1 MEYDVEQLVDDI
13 FKRNNL
19 SSEECLDNKLK
30 EYIND
35 VFDKFLCKLD
45 VSIAIKSSS
54 KKMIDKIYNK
64 ISSSKFKYWIAGTYS
79 YQHPEFMSLLFTS
92 SKHNCLIEV
101 NYKTFKEKMERYEN
115 RWGFSTFSIP
125 NNCKYTPLEIL
136 AIHMLLDKN
145 NSNTIT
151 SAIRETMI
159 YNENK
164 ESDIVKKV
172 FFACLEISLDELFS
186 ENEYQK
192 IYI

>member
-19 SSEECLDNKLK
+19 SSEECLDDKLK
-30 EYIND
+30 EYINN

-45 VSIAIKSSS
+45 VPNTIKSSS
-54 KKMIDKIYNK
+54 KKMIDKIYNR
-64 ISSSKFKYWIAGTYS
+64 ISSSKFKYWVTGAYS
-79 YQHPEFMSLLFTS
+79 YQHPEFMNLLFTS

-101 NYKTFKEKMERYEN
+101 NYKTFKDKMERYEN
-115 RWGFSTFSIP
+115 RWGFSIPNIP
-125 NNCKYTPLEIL
+125 NNCKFTPLEIL
-136 AIHMLLDKN
+136 ATHMLLDTTHH
-145 NSNTIT
+145 NTIT
-151 SAIRETMI
+151 STIRETMI

-164 ESDIVKKV
+164 ESDIFKKV
-172 FFACLEISLDELFS
+172 FFACLDISLDELFS

>member
-1 MEYDVEQLVDDI
+1 MDYNVEQLVDDI

-30 EYIND
+30 EYINNI
-35 VFDKFLCKLD
+35 FDKFLHELD
-45 VSIAIKSSS
+45 ETIYKSSS

-64 ISSSKFKYWIAGTYS
+64 ISSSKFKYWVAGLYS
-79 YQHPEFMSLLFTS
+79 YSHPECMNLLFTS

-101 NYKTFKEKMERYEN
+101 NYKTFKDKMERYES
-115 RWGFSTFSIP
+115 RWNFKIP

-136 AIHMLLDKN
+136 AMHVLLDTS

-151 SAIRETMI
+151 SAIRETVF
-159 YNENK
+159 YDEHKDENIFK
-164 ESDIVKKV
+164 RV

>member
-1 MEYDVEQLVDDI
+1 MDYNVEQLVDDI

-30 EYIND
+30 EYINNI
-35 VFDKFLCKLD
+35 FDKFLRELD
-45 VSIAIKSSS
+45 ETVYKSSS

-64 ISSSKFKYWIAGTYS
+64 ISSSKFKYWVTGSYS
-79 YQHPEFMSLLFTS
+79 YSHPEFMNLLFTS

-101 NYKTFKEKMERYEN
+101 NYKTFKDKMERYES
-115 RWGFSTFSIP
+115 RWGFSIP
-125 NNCKYTPLEIL
+125 NNYKYTPLEIL
-136 AIHMLLDKN
+136 ATHLILDKN
-145 NSNTIT
+145 HNNTIT
-151 SAIRETMI
+151 SAIRETVF
-159 YNENK
+159 YD
-164 ESDIVKKV
+164 ESKSKDVDMLKKV

>member
-1 MEYDVEQLVDDI
+1 MDYNVEQLVDDI

-19 SSEECLDNKLK
+19 STDECLNDKLK
-30 EYIND
+30 EYIDNI
-35 VFDKFLCKLD
+35 FDMFLRQLD
-45 VSIAIKSSS
+45 GTIYKSSS
-54 KKMIDKIYNK
+54 KKMIDKVYNRL
-64 ISSSKFKYWIAGTYS
+64 SSSKFKYWVAGTYS

-101 NYKTFKEKMERYEN
+101 NYKTFKDKMERYVN
-115 RWGFSTFSIP
+115 RWDFKIP
-125 NNCKYTPLEIL
+125 DNCKFTPLEIL
-136 AIHMLLDKN
+136 AIYMILDTS

-151 SAIRETMI
+151 SAIRETVF
-159 YNENK
+159 YDEHKDENIFK
-164 ESDIVKKV
+164 RV